1 MGFELFTEDFSKEHF
16 ENFSKENGFTFWL
29 ASDLMRFLDYDDSKT
44 FDKAINKAVAVCQ
57 NLGIRI
63 FENIIQIDNN
73 GEVDYKLS
81 RFGCYLVVMNAS
93 VKKKAVAQ
101 AQAYFARL
109 AGAVQD
115 MSNEAENID
124 RLVERGKISPHE
136 KSLLAVAKSH
146 GVSNYALFQSAG
158 YRGLYNLSMQ
168 ELKKLKNVPAERSL
182 LDFMDSYE
190 LAVNSFRISQTEL
203 RIRNL
208 NIKGQKNL
216 ENTAEVV
223 GKMVRK
229 TTQEISGFSPENLP
243 RKEDIKTV
251 KKVLKDKNKRI
262 KAIDKPKKLPKKKP

>member
-1 MGFELFTEDFSKEHF
+1 
-16 ENFSKENGFTFWL
+16 
-29 ASDLMRFLDYDDSKT
+29 
-44 FDKAINKAVAVCQ
+44 
-57 NLGIRI
+57 
-63 FENIIQIDNN
+63 
-73 GEVDYKLS
+73 
-81 RFGCYLVVMNAS
+81 
-93 VKKKAVAQ
+93 
-101 AQAYFARL
+101 
-109 AGAVQD
+109 
-115 MSNEAENID
+115 
-124 RLVERGKISPHE
+124 
-136 KSLLAVAKSH
+136 
-146 GVSNYALFQSAG
+146 
-158 YRGLYNLSMQ
+158 MQ